1 MIENFI
7 DRIMGDPL
15 LLTIAGVVVV
25 IAIIFMIKK
34 LVKLGF
40 SLIVLAAIILG
51 IIYFTSDD
59 PKGTIEKT
67 IDKGQEIYDEAKDK
81 AKEIS
86 DDVQD
91 AKKELDDK
99 LPEK

>member
-15 LLTIAGVVVV
+15 LLTIAAVIVV
-25 IAIIFMIKK
+25 IAIIFIIKK
-34 LVKLGF
+34 LVKIGF

-67 IDKGQEIYDEAKDK
+67 IDKGQEMYDSAKDK

-86 DDVQD
+86 GDVQD
-91 AKKELDDK
+91 AKKELEDK

>member
-15 LLTIAGVVVV
+15 LLIVAGIIAVV
-25 IAIIFMIKK
+25 AIIFLIKK
-34 LVKLGF
+34 LIKIGF
-40 SLIVLAAIILG
+40 SLIVLAAIVIG

-67 IDKGQEIYDEAKDK
+67 IDKGQELYDNAKDK
-81 AKEIS
+81 AKELS
-86 DDVQD
+86 DDAEDV
-91 AKKELDDK
+91 KKELEDK
-99 LPEK
+99 IPDK

>member
-1 MIENFI
+1 MVENFV

-15 LLTIAGVVVV
+15 LLTIAAVVAV

-34 LVKLGF
+34 LVKIGF

-59 PKGTIEKT
+59 PKGTIQKT
-67 IDKGQEIYDEAKDK
+67 IDKGQELYDDAKDK
-81 AKEIS
+81 AKDLS
-86 DDVQD
+86 DDAQD
-91 AKKELDDK
+91 VKKELEDK